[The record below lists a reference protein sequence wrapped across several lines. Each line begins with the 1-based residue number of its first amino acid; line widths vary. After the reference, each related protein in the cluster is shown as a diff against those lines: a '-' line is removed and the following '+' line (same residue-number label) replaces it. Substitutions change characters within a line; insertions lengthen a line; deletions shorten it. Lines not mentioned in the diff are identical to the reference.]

1 MPSTNPVV
9 PPDRAQEKRI
19 EIMTNAAAREAAS
32 DITPRLREV
41 VEIIMFYADKYG
53 ATEELLS
60 LDDVNIESLTALI
73 NKYEVVPE
81 DQNAIM
87 VKIQLIVLDLMG
99 KLDQTWYEIWNDKVK
114 PALNHI
120 HNTRN
125 VASAANAEQS

>member
-1 MPSTNPVV
+1 
-9 PPDRAQEKRI
+9 
-19 EIMTNAAAREAAS
+19 MTNAAAREAAS

>member
-32 DITPRLREV
+32 DITPRLQEV
-41 VEIIMFYADKYG
+41 IGIIMFYAEKYG
-53 ATEELLS
+53 ATEELLA

-99 KLDQTWYEIWNDKVK
+99 KLDQTWYEIWNNKVK
-114 PALNHI
+114 PALNSI
-120 HNTRN
+120 VQARKGK
-125 VASAANAEQS
+125 

>member
-1 MPSTNPVV
+1 M
-9 PPDRAQEKRI
+9 AQEKRI
-19 EIMTNAAAREAAS
+19 EIMTNAAAREAVS

-99 KLDQTWYEIWNDKVK
+99 KLDQTWYEIWNNKVK

-120 HNTRN
+120 HNTRDA
-125 VASAANAEQS
+125 ASAANAEQS

>member
-1 MPSTNPVV
+1 MPAGVWRKIRTAPFAYIFGAVFILSFVF
-9 PPDRAQEKRI
+9 
-19 EIMTNAAAREAAS
+19 S
-32 DITPRLREV
+32 GL
-41 VEIIMFYADKYG
+41 YAERTHRYG